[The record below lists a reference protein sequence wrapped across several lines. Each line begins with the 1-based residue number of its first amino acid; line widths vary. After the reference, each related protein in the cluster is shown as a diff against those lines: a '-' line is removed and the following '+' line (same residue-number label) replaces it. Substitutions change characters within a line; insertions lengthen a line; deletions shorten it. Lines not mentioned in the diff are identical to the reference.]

1 MMLKEL
7 EAIRDSI
14 QTQLDGHLRNPAAP
28 GQEAMKHCNAI
39 ELLAAVRTVE
49 QIIVQER
56 AALAKPPGALGPTL
70 VGV

>member
-1 MMLKEL
+1 MTLAQL
-7 EAIRDSI
+7 ETIRDSI
-14 QTQLDGHLRNPAAP
+14 KAQLDAHLKNPPAP
-28 GQEAMKHCNAI
+28 GQDTMKYTNAI

-56 AALAKPPGALGPTL
+56 AALAVPPGATGPVL

>member
-1 MMLKEL
+1 MTQAQL

-14 QTQLDGHLRNPAAP
+14 QAQLDAHLRTAAAP

-39 ELLAAVRTVE
+39 ELLAAIRTVE

-56 AALAKPPGALGPTL
+56 AALAKPPGATGPVL

>member
-1 MMLKEL
+1 MTLAEL
-7 EAIRDSI
+7 DAIRNSI
-14 QTQLDGHLRNPAAP
+14 QAQLDAHLRTPAAP

-39 ELLAAVRTVE
+39 ELLAAVRTVD

-56 AALAKPPGALGPTL
+56 ASLVKPPGALGPTL

>member
-1 MMLKEL
+1 MTLKEL

-14 QTQLDGHLRNPAAP
+14 QAQLDGHLRTPAGP
-28 GQEAMKHCNAI
+28 GQETIKHVNAI
-39 ELLAAVRTVE
+39 ELLTAVRTVE